1 VTADDP
7 LTPDSAED
15 LYENAP
21 CGYLSTLP
29 DGRIARVNQTFL
41 TWTGYRR
48 DQLVGLRRFVEL
60 LTPGG
65 RIYHETHYA
74 PLLQMQGTVRAIAL
88 DIVRADGSRMPV
100 LVNSQLRAD
109 PAGTP
114 IGVRT
119 TVFDATDRRQYETE
133 LLAARRRAEQA
144 TSWVRAVEQ
153 VVADLAAVAG
163 AAEVSEVVA
172 RAGTAVFGARR
183 SAVWLADAD
192 AGVLRLVAGDADLT
206 AAVWPADVT
215 VEDGLVLTPIVAGE
229 RALGV
234 LVL

>member
-1 VTADDP
+1 MSTSRWPAAPWCSSRRPVTAPISARRRRQWRRSARSWTASDRRRAVTAEDP

-41 TWTGYRR
+41 TWTGYTR
-48 DQLVGLRRFVEL
+48 DQLVGQRRFVEL

-88 DIVRADGSRMPV
+88 DVVRADGSRMPV

-109 PAGTP
+109 SAGGP
-114 IGVRT
+114 IGVRH
-119 TVFDATDRRQYETE
+119 TVFDATDRRRYETE

-144 TSWVRAVEQ
+144 TAWVRAVEQ
-153 VVADLAAVAG
+153 VVADLA
-163 AAEVSEVVA
+163 
-172 RAGTAVFGARR
+172 
-183 SAVWLADAD
+183 
-192 AGVLRLVAGDADLT
+192 
-206 AAVWPADVT
+206 
-215 VEDGLVLTPIVAGE
+215 
-229 RALGV
+229 
-234 LVL
+234 